1 MGKINGEAASFYSA
15 GRRSSQHSDAA
26 NLLMLWAFLD
36 NRDLWY
42 ELLAPAL
49 DLAVADEV
57 PRWFAR

>member
-1 MGKINGEAASFYSA
+1 MGKINGEAVSFYSA
-15 GRRSSQHSDAA
+15 GIRSSQHSDAA
-26 NLLMLWAFLD
+26 NLLMLWAFLN

-49 DLAVADEV
+49 DLAIADEV